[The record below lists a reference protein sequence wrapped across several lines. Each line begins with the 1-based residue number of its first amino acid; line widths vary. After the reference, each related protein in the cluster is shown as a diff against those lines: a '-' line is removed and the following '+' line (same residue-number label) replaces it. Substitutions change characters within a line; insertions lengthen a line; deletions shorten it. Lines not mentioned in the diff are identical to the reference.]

1 MPRLIA
7 TALGLGIRT
16 DSPLSDRIQPTYQLR
31 RHTLFETVRMANTKE
46 FEPSHKATKRSLSGT
61 RVATYQD
68 ITCKLTGQYDDKES
82 EGIMIW
88 AIIIAGTYVAG
99 IYVIRLVW
107 WQE

>member
-1 MPRLIA
+1 MSSERAQSVSA
-7 TALGLGIRT
+7 TARPVNTNDFKALTRSHELVVW
-16 DSPLSDRIQPTYQLR
+16 
-31 RHTLFETVRMANTKE
+31 TVRKLLLV
-46 FEPSHKATKRSLSGT
+46 KALRLADGARMT
-61 RVATYQD
+61 
-68 ITCKLTGQYDDKES
+68 LTNP

>member
-1 MPRLIA
+1 MTIKN
-7 TALGLGIRT
+7 
-16 DSPLSDRIQPTYQLR
+16 Q
-31 RHTLFETVRMANTKE
+31 
-46 FEPSHKATKRSLSGT
+46 
-61 RVATYQD
+61 
-68 ITCKLTGQYDDKES
+68 

>member
-1 MPRLIA
+1 
-7 TALGLGIRT
+7 
-16 DSPLSDRIQPTYQLR
+16 
-31 RHTLFETVRMANTKE
+31 MANTKE
-46 FEPSHKATKRSLSGT
+46 FEPSHKATKRSLNGT

-68 ITCKLTGQYDDKES
+68 ITCRLTGQYDDKES